1 MTRLV
6 HSLELSLLSTM
17 NPDRLGKSRENAA
30 NVDLNRGFPGWQQ
43 LGSSRG
49 DLLAGRQPE
58 VAAVMQWTLDN
69 PFLLSANLHDG
80 SYVVNYP
87 WDDQS
92 VRPWELD
99 NRFSEEACT
108 IIYEVFTPKQQ
119 QY

>member
-1 MTRLV
+1 MV
-6 HSLELSLLSTM
+6 DSLELSLLPSM
-17 NPDRLGKSRENAA
+17 NPDRLGRSRENAA
-30 NVDLNRGFPGWQQ
+30 NVDLNRGFPPWQQ
-43 LGSSRG
+43 LGSSRE

-58 VAAVMQWTLDN
+58 VAAVMQWTLDT

-108 IIYEVFTPKQQ
+108 IIYEMVKPKPQC
-119 QY
+119 